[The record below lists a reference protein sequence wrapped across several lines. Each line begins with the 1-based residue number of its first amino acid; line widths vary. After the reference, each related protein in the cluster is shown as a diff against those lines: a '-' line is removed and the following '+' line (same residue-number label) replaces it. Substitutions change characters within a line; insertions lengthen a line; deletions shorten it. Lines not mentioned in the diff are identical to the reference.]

1 MAKKVIQSRV
11 RRLNALKV
19 KSKNRFLLRKR
30 AKIIGSTEQK
40 RKSKVQLND
49 KEVALLKK
57 TLTPLIKPKAVP
69 SKVKAGIEP
78 GRVVI
83 LLGGAHKGKHAVV
96 LKVLESGLLLV
107 TGPHKVNGLP
117 LRRVHQMFTIVTSTK
132 VDLSNVKIPDEINDN
147 YFKKPAENRTRGA
160 KGAKSQEAES
170 NIFSKKRVEYQLTS
184 KRKED
189 QVTVDKQVL
198 EAIKKHP
205 EKEFLVPYLAS
216 HFYLKNKQYPHK
228 MKF

>member
-1 MAKKVIQSRV
+1 MARKVIPSRV
-11 RRLNALKV
+11 RKHNALKV

-30 AKIIGSTEQK
+30 SAIAGTTESK
-40 RKSKVQLND
+40 RRSKTQLND
-49 KEVALLKK
+49 KEIALFKK
-57 TLTPLIKPKAVP
+57 TVTPLIRPKRVA
-69 SKVKAGIEP
+69 SKVKKGIEP

-96 LKVLESGLLLV
+96 LKVLDSGLILV
-107 TGPHKVNGLP
+107 TGPHKINGLP

-132 VDLSNVKIPDEINDN
+132 IDLDKLSLPADLNDS
-147 YFKKPAENRTRGA
+147 YFKRPAEKKTHGL
-160 KGAKSQEAES
+160 KGAKQQEGEA
-170 NIFSKKRVEYQLTS
+170 NIFSKKRVDYQLTD
-184 KRKED
+184 KRKND

-198 EAIKKHP
+198 EALKKHP
-205 EKEFLVPYLAS
+205 ERQFLVPYLAS